1 MLQILFT
8 RLSNKKTPKYVK
20 CIILF
25 FSLFVVKFG
34 GDALISSLNGLQNGL
49 FNMFSSLW
57 IKDIPSISG
66 VKPRKLCA
74 LAIIKLLCETQSMV
88 SQNNLELYYQYL
100 FSLMKLLELPEEV
113 TVEDDDEDYTQEYQ
127 VKFSKLS
134 FATTSQDD
142 ITNKYP
148 TGKVY
153 LAKALT
159 SALSNEGYKQ
169 LMSPVI
175 GKLDSA
181 VINTLAQYF
190 IDAGLNPNI
199 LK

>member
-88 SQNNLELYYQYL
+88 SQNNLELCYQYL
-100 FSLMKLLELPEEV
+100 FSLMKLLELPEEA

-134 FATTSQDD
+134 FATSSQDD
-142 ITNKYP
+142 ITNTYP

-159 SALSNEGYKQ
+159 SALSNEGYKK